1 MNISAWCAGSK
12 LVTLGKILQILL
24 LNVVLGK
31 LG

>member
-1 MNISAWCAGSK
+1 MNISAWCEGSK
-12 LVTLGKILQILL
+12 LVMLGKILQILV